1 MLQNAF
7 QIQGLEYLRVALPQA
22 IPEIRIAFMSR
33 VRYTRILQKV
43 RCERMPPGHES

>member
-22 IPEIRIAFMSR
+22 IPEIESR
-33 VRYTRILQKV
+33 
-43 RCERMPPGHES
+43 S